1 MYLSELINTTLNIN
15 INGITSD
22 SRMVK
27 NNYLFVILSENSNTS
42 NYVFEAIKLGASV
55 IISSKLYTSIVPNIV
70 VDNPLNILKDILPK
84 FYKNYNSQKLIGITG
99 TDGKTSTALFTH
111 HLLDTSAYI
120 GTNGIMYNN
129 IKENN
134 FLTTPILST
143 NYELLD
149 YFSTIN
155 INTTIIEVS
164 SEGILNDRIYG
175 LKFDY
180 CVFTNLSH
188 EHLNTHKTMKCYL
201 DTKKKLFNQLKDT
214 GISIINNDDE
224 YVENFRI
231 GTNIITYGINNKSD
245 YQISNINYYDKY
257 TSFNLTTPKNIYT
270 DLIINRSELY
280 NLYNILPAIIIAEKE
295 NIPFHIIKE
304 KISSLPII
312 DGRLEEIPNTQDI
325 NIYIDFAHTPN
336 ALDNVLSSVKR
347 KTKGKLIHVFSSA
360 GKKDKTKRPIMGL
373 VSSKYADL
381 IILTSED
388 PKDEDP
394 INIIN
399 DIKQGITNA
408 NYKCIL
414 SRQDAIEEALKTA
427 NKNDTIIITGKG
439 RENTFIINNNT
450 YVYSDFDVVNEY
462 LKEKKA
468 NNS

>member
-1 MYLSELINTTLNIN
+1 MYLNELIDTLLDIN
-15 INGITSD
+15 IDGITSD

-27 NNYLFVILSENSNTS
+27 NNYLFVILSENNNT
-42 NYVFEAIKLGASV
+42 YKYIDDAIKNGAVV
-55 IISSKLYTSIVPNIV
+55 ILSNKKYEVNIPNIV
-70 VDNPLNILKDILPK
+70 VDNPFDILKDILPK
-84 FYKNYNSQKLIGITG
+84 FYKNFYKPKLIGITG
-99 TDGKTSTALFTH
+99 TDGKTSTSIFTH
-111 HLLDTSAYI
+111 HLLNNSSYI

-129 IKENN
+129 IKKDS

-149 YFSTIN
+149 FFSTIN
-155 INTTIIEVS
+155 INTAIMEVS
-164 SEGILNDRIYG
+164 SEGILNNRIYG
-175 LKFDY
+175 LAFDY

-201 DTKKKLFNQLKDT
+201 ETKKKLFSQLKEN
-214 GISIINNDDE
+214 GISIINNDDIYADE
-224 YVENFRI
+224 FKQHKNV
-231 GTNIITYGINNKSD
+231 ITYGLNNESD
-245 YQISNINYYDKY
+245 YQITNIRFFDKY
-257 TSFNLTTPKNIYT
+257 TSFDFKTPNNIYNN
-270 DLIINRSELY
+270 LIINRTELY
-280 NLYNILPAIIIAEKE
+280 NLYNIMPAMIIAEKM
-295 NIPFHIIKE
+295 NIDIYTIRE
-304 KISSLPII
+304 RIATLPII
-312 DGRLEEIPNTQDI
+312 DGRLEEIPNNFDI

-399 DIKQGITNA
+399 DIKKGIISTD
-408 NYKCIL
+408 YKCVV
-414 SRQDAIEEALKTA
+414 SRKNAIIEALSIADKD
-427 NKNDTIIITGKG
+427 DTIIITGKG
-439 RENTFIINNNT
+439 RENTFIIDNNI

-462 LKEKKA
+462 LKEKKLPL
-468 NNS
+468 